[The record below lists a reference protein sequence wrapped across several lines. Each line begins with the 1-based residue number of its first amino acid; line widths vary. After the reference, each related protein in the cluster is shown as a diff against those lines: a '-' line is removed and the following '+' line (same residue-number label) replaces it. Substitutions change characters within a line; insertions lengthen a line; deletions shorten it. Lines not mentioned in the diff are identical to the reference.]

1 MKQAYITA
9 RVVIKNY
16 ISLPRS
22 TTRVLVGQVSRK
34 KLLVQSAQEKI
45 ESYLLSERS
54 ATAATVGH
62 I

>member
-16 ISLPRS
+16 ICLATSM
-22 TTRVLVGQVSRK
+22 TQVLDGQVSHKR
-34 KLLVQSAQEKI
+34 LLVQSAQEKI

>member
-1 MKQAYITA
+1 MRQARITA

-16 ISLPRS
+16 ICLPTS
-22 TTRVLVGQVSRK
+22 MTQVLDGQVSRK
-34 KLLVQSAQEKI
+34 RLLVQSAQEKI